1 MHENVSAKVAKTY
14 TFFAEVIKKSVEMAS
29 MGVEIAMSIAEGIS
43 MRASA
48 IPTWMKRI
56 QKTLVASDGSA
67 LVAMTAMAAGKQV
80 FLRAITV
87 ITTVMRSMTS
97 EDTKEQKAAVGGKK
111 SPARAG
117 TKEIVNRLAVSS
129 GNSEPKVTGAALCVA
144 ER

>member
-1 MHENVSAKVAKTY
+1 MPFLHKNVSTKVAKTY
-14 TFFAEVIKKSVEMAS
+14 TFVTEVIKNTVEMAR
-29 MGVEIAMSIAEGIS
+29 SIAEVIS

-48 IPTWMKRI
+48 IPTWMKKI
-56 QKTLVASDGSA
+56 QKNLASSDGSA

-80 FLRAITV
+80 VLRAITV

-97 EDTKEQKAAVGGKK
+97 EETKEQKAAVGGKK

-117 TKEIVNRLAVSS
+117 TKEIVYRIAVSS
-129 GNSEPKVTGAALCVA
+129 GISEPKVTGAALCGA